1 MKEDQ
6 YLDYSENLI
15 KIKKLVIDI
24 EQSVNSRHIMQALEE
39 ATELCIEARNM
50 KSRMH
55 SMLPPPHIVKE

>member
-15 KIKKLVIDI
+15 KIKQLVIDI

>member
-55 SMLPPPHIVKE
+55 NMLPPPHIVKE

>member
-15 KIKKLVIDI
+15 KIKQLVIDI

-55 SMLPPPHIVKE
+55 NMLPPPHIVKE

>member
-1 MKEDQ
+1 MKEET

-15 KIKKLVIDI
+15 KIKQLVIDI

>member
-1 MKEDQ
+1 MKEET

-15 KIKKLVIDI
+15 RIKQLVIDI

-55 SMLPPPHIVKE
+55 NMLPPPHIVKE